1 MVTDSERFFSS
12 ILELL
17 EDPREAQEVHDLFV
31 WWNR

>member
-1 MVTDSERFFSS
+1 MITDSERFFSS

-17 EDPREAQEVHDLFV
+17 EDPNEAQEVRDLYI